1 MRTSDASTVCP
12 CYREAMSKILLA
24 ILLGG
29 AAMCSIACDKSAPPP
44 PPPGPAATTAIPPKA
59 APRQGLLGID
69 VSTTSSTL
77 TTSKDLPSPPKDP
90 GLAIFL
96 GYEAPT
102 DPIWRWEPP
111 RNSMRLMNWVIP
123 SPPGAEPAELTI
135 THFPEAAG
143 NTREANI
150 RRWTNQFRGD
160 DLAPQ
165 PEVTSLTV
173 SDMPVTLVEL
183 QGEYLGMGGGWH
195 KADYT
200 MLVAMVESPEG
211 SVFMKMLGSTQTVD
225 AARPAFMA
233 MVKGLRP
240 TKAW

>member
-1 MRTSDASTVCP
+1 MWAIDARTGCP
-12 CYREAMSKILLA
+12 CYRGPMSKTSLA
-24 ILLGG
+24 ILLGA
-29 AAMCSIACDKSAPPP
+29 AAMCSIACDKDAPPP
-44 PPPGPAATTAIPPKA
+44 PPPGPAAT
-59 APRQGLLGID
+59 APSLQQATPTQGLLALD
-69 VSTTSSTL
+69 SAVPSSTRA
-77 TTSKDLPSPPKDP
+77 TAKVPTSPPKDP

-111 RNSMRLMNWVIP
+111 RNQMRLMNWVIP

-150 RRWTNQFRGD
+150 RRWASQFRGD

-173 SDMPVTLVEL
+173 SDMPVTMVEL

-195 KADYT
+195 KADYI
-200 MLVAMVESPEG
+200 MLVAMVESPKG
-211 SVFMKMLGSTQTVD
+211 SIFIKMLGSTQTVN

-233 MVKGLRP
+233 MVEGLRP
-240 TKAW
+240 TKAL

>member
-1 MRTSDASTVCP
+1 MWAIDARTGCP
-12 CYREAMSKILLA
+12 CYREPMSKTSLA
-24 ILLGG
+24 ILLGA
-29 AAMCSIACDKSAPPP
+29 AAMCSIACDKDAPPP
-44 PPPGPAATTAIPPKA
+44 PPPGPAATAPSPQQATPK
-59 APRQGLLGID
+59 QGLLALD
-69 VSTTSSTL
+69 SAVPSSTRA
-77 TTSKDLPSPPKDP
+77 TAKVPTSPPKDP

-102 DPIWRWEPP
+102 DLIWRWEPP
-111 RNSMRLMNWVIP
+111 RNQMRLVNWVIP

-150 RRWTNQFRGD
+150 RRWASQFRGD

-173 SDMPVTLVEL
+173 SDMPVTMVEL

-195 KADYT
+195 KADYI
-200 MLVAMVESPEG
+200 MLVAMVESPKG
-211 SVFMKMLGSTQTVD
+211 SIFIKMLGSTQTVN

-233 MVKGLRP
+233 MVEGLRP
-240 TKAW
+240 TKAL